1 MRNFT
6 LMILAAGFGMRM
18 ESLTKNIPK
27 PLLKINNSTLLTN
40 TINFFENLGCK
51 KFIINTHYLHENL
64 KDYINL
70 KHPKKNIYLIYE
82 PQILDTGGGVKN
94 SIKYFDSKNFLVVN
108 ADIYW
113 DASNIND
120 VNNTIDIID
129 KFESYFLL
137 LSNQKNTFG
146 IERSYGDFVIHNDYV
161 RRWMEGD
168 PVIFFSGLQ
177 ILNPKIFDNFESTRF
192 SMNKIWDKLILEKK
206 LKAKIMKSK
215 LFHIGDIK
223 TFNKII
229 S

>member
-1 MRNFT
+1 MSGKQLETITR
-6 LMILAAGFGMRM
+6 
-18 ESLTKNIPK
+18 
-27 PLLKINNSTLLTN
+27 STCR
-40 TINFFENLGCK
+40 ICDSPNLS
-51 KFIINTHYLHENL
+51 FIY
-64 KDYINL
+64 
-70 KHPKKNIYLIYE
+70 
-82 PQILDTGGGVKN
+82 
-94 SIKYFDSKNFLVVN
+94 SIGNQY
-108 ADIYW
+108 
-113 DASNIND
+113 
-120 VNNTIDIID
+120 VNNFIDIID
-129 KFESYFLL
+129 QFENYFLL
-137 LSNQKNTFG
+137 LSNQKNTIG

-177 ILNPKIFDNFESTRF
+177 ILNPKIFDNFESTKF

>member
-6 LMILAAGFGMRM
+6 LMILAAGFGKRM

-40 TINFFENLGCK
+40 TINFFGKLGCS

-64 KDYINL
+64 KNYINL
-70 KHPKKNIYLIYE
+70 KHSKKNIHLIYE
-82 PQILDTGGGVKN
+82 PQILDTGGGIKN
-94 SIKYFDSKNFLVVN
+94 SIKYFDSKNFLVTN

-113 DASNIND
+113 NERNTND
-120 VNNTIDIID
+120 VNNFINIINQ
-129 KFESYFLL
+129 FENYFLL
-137 LSNQKNTFG
+137 LSNQKNTIG
-146 IERSYGDFVIHNDYV
+146 VERSYGDFVINNDYV
-161 RRWMEGD
+161 KRWMEGD
-168 PVIFFSGLQ
+168 PVIYFSGLQ
-177 ILNPKIFDNFESTRF
+177 ILNPKIFENFESNKF

-215 LFHIGDIK
+215 LFHIGDKK
-223 TFNKII
+223 TFNKIV